1 MIVESGGDH
10 FLSRNISCN
19 IAQSIF
25 HEMLIF
31 SLFSSWLE
39 VPLVILDLGKFLIIA
54 KSDGGQF
61 LIISRHVRQLP
72 QLSVNLN

>member
-25 HEMLIF
+25 HEMRTF
-31 SLFSSWLE
+31 SHNFRVGWE
-39 VPLVILDLGKFLIIA
+39 DFLVILDLGKFLIIA
-54 KSDGGQF
+54 KSDGGHF
-61 LIISRHVRQLP
+61 LIIFRSGEILP
-72 QLSVNLN
+72 QPPTI